1 MDLSLLIRNR
11 LTDLGVG
18 QKALA
23 EAANV
28 TDSYV
33 SQLLSRKKLPPAPE
47 RTDIYEKMDRFL
59 NLPSGELARL
69 AEIQRKTE
77 LRMRLES
84 PHQPLFDEFRG
95 LLLRKCQAGI
105 RPEIRRIF
113 EKEPFGELERLIAQK
128 LLEVAQGVAKEEL
141 RSEEWLR
148 VMAQLSDRSYEQ
160 MRVGIL
166 ELLDSD
172 VSQVSLE
179 SCTSF
184 LDPMIDS
191 WDIDLA
197 TFSMKVVLNRRL
209 APVQVKKFEYVE
221 QMTQGTQPIEPGF
234 QQFLNDRALSC
245 DVTEEE
251 LKFLMQLQFKGR
263 RPTALYYYRELQNL
277 RDPLHFT
284 ATAPSSDHSPKAFPS
299 QQRYT
304 S

>member
-160 MRVGIL
+160 MRVAIL